1 MKVSATLL
9 LLLLVLPDTDPVP
22 VSVPVDVA
30 RERLLQMTVGK
41 SCWWDNVTRMDSSAA
56 TLACRLASLAT
67 LLLSI

>member
-9 LLLLVLPDTDPVP
+9 LLLLVLPDTVP
-22 VSVPVDVA
+22 VPVDVA